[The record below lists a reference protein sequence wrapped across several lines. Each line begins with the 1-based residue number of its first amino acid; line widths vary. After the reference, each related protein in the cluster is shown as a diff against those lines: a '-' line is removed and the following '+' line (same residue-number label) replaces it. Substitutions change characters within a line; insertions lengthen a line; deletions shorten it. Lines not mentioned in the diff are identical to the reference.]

1 MIVYKNIYEEDER
14 LFSTG
19 NEELDAL
26 LEETYYSGISD
37 GYNYAQ
43 KEFGVIQDIQHS
55 GMKRTY
61 KKWVGRSRKKLAEKI
76 SNQNKK
82 LIESN
87 QINLY
92 KFQQLSDAEAKDP
105 KLLIKTLKDAK
116 REIPDLRIVS
126 NKNIF
131 GQEIGDYNF
140 TKEAVKEGTK
150 QVDSKRLK
158 NAAKKGEDVVTLLH
172 NTHPVL
178 AGHEIGHVEG
188 RRMKGLGGRLARRG
202 SSPKVR
208 QEFNAA
214 LNQLAAEDG
223 LTRAYKGV
231 VPKGKISQT
240 VNEEI
245 KKAMKENNLPYQNKT
260 GLKAI
265 VKQYID
271 GKSLLA
277 DEKIAS
283 KKAINRM
290 KKMVKRGDATKDQIK
305 SGKKLLDAAYS
316 TYAPVH
322 KLPWRT
328 TLENTI
334 QIPSRRRK

>member
-1 MIVYKNIYEEDER
+1 MIVYKNNYEEDER

-43 KEFGVIQDIQHS
+43 KEGGVIQDIQHS

-61 KKWVGRSRKKLAEKI
+61 KKWVGRGRKKLAEKI

-87 QINLY
+87 QINLS
-92 KFQQLSDAEAKDP
+92 KFQQLSNEETKNP

-131 GQEIGDYNF
+131 GQEVGDFNF
-140 TKEAVKEGTK
+140 TKESVKEGTK
-150 QVDSKRLK
+150 LIDSKRLK
-158 NAAKKGEDVVTLLH
+158 NAAKKGEDVITLLH
-172 NTHPVL
+172 NTHPIL

-202 SSPKVR
+202 SSSKVR

-283 KKAINRM
+283 KKAIKRM
-290 KKMVKRGDATKDQIK
+290 KKMVERSEVTKDQLK
-305 SGKKLLDAAYS
+305 SGKKLLDAAYG

>member
-1 MIVYKNIYEEDER
+1 MIIYKNRAEEDER

-19 NEELDAL
+19 NEELDDI
-26 LEETYYSGISD
+26 LEEVYYSGISD

-61 KKWVGRSRKKLAEKI
+61 KKWVGRGRKKLAEKI
-76 SNQNKK
+76 SNQNKE
-82 LIESN
+82 LIWSN
-87 QINLY
+87 QVNLS
-92 KFQQLSDAEAKDP
+92 KFQQLSDKEAKNP
-105 KLLIKTLKDAK
+105 ELLLKTLKDAK
-116 REIPDLRIVS
+116 REVPDLRIVS

-131 GQEIGDYNF
+131 GQEVGDFNF
-140 TKEAVKEGTK
+140 TKEAVKETL
-150 QVDSKRLK
+150 DNKRLK
-158 NAAKKGEDVVTLLH
+158 NAEKKGEDVVTLLH
-172 NTHPVL
+172 NTHPII

-188 RRMKGLGGRLARRG
+188 RRMKGLGGLLARRG
-202 SSPKVR
+202 ASPKVR
-208 QEFNAA
+208 KEFNAT

-231 VPKGKISQT
+231 VPERKIPQK
-240 VNEEI
+240 VNEDI
-245 KKAMKENNLPYQNKT
+245 KEAMKEQNVPYQNKT

-265 VKQYID
+265 VEQYIN

-283 KKAINRM
+283 KKAIKRM
-290 KKMVKRGDATKDQIK
+290 KKMVKRGEATEDQLK
-305 SGKKLLDAAYS
+305 SGKKLLDAAYD
-316 TYAPVH
+316 TYVPVH